1 MEQIKVTTERG
12 IETTTTL
19 KNGDILLEVCPPELQ
34 EEQIAATQAYYINNE
49 EVDRSVYE
57 KRLQNA

>member
-1 MEQIKVTTERG
+1 MEQVTVTTERG
-12 IETTTTL
+12 IEKTTTL
-19 KNGDILLEVCPPELQ
+19 KNGDILLAVCPPELQ
-34 EEQIAATQAYYINNE
+34 EEQITAALAYYINNE